1 MAGKQK
7 NNRFADVCRNGHV
20 RTEANTYHRG
30 GGHRQCM
37 DCPGFKRKQLSTQQ
51 RRLLDAGQRTL
62 DTPAPN
68 GTLPPRTRAHK
79 QPRGVPPTSYHRVL
93 LPEELA
99 YLRRQIP
106 CTGCG
111 APFGAPHDGACQVP
125 YNREGDDPADQ
136 DTRAA

>member
-37 DCPGFKRKQLSTQQ
+37 DCPGFKRKQLS
-51 RRLLDAGQRTL
+51 
-62 DTPAPN
+62 
-68 GTLPPRTRAHK
+68 TRAHK